1 MIKNNKNIKKTNTI
15 IAEVIYQV
23 INHQITFGMKL
34 LTTFLFN
41 HKTMTKKFY
50 LNTLST
56 RATQWVIFIRLSL
69 AMVFIPEGI
78 QKLIFPE
85 ILGSGRFTAIGIPY
99 PELMGPFVGYVE
111 LICGLMLLFGFA
123 VRWAAIPLIV
133 TMLVAIISTKIPI
146 LLGQDWWIF
155 QVASFKRYGLWSM
168 LHETRTDWAMLMCS
182 LYIIFVGAGRW
193 SVDRLIFE
201 KSQNNHHEN

>member
-1 MIKNNKNIKKTNTI
+1 MTNN
-15 IAEVIYQV
+15 
-23 INHQITFGMKL
+23 
-34 LTTFLFN
+34 
-41 HKTMTKKFY
+41 FY

-56 RATQWVIFIRLSL
+56 NASQWVIFIRLSL
-69 AMVFIPEGI
+69 AAVFIPEGM

-99 PELMGPFVGYVE
+99 SELMGPFVGNVE

-155 QVASFKRYGLWSM
+155 HVASFKRYGLWSM

-182 LYIIFVGAGRW
+182 LYILAVGAGKW
-193 SVDRLIFE
+193 SLDRLIVE
-201 KSQNNHHEN
+201 KSSSSKSS